1 MTVTFNLTLK
11 LLFSVVLGHNNSRK
25 ETESYR
31 LVFPASTKRE
41 IRHFHS
47 VVEQRRFRNVQK
59 NLMHVQSCCFANLNL
74 LLFCRFRCRRR
85 CLSSLISEHWDRTS
99 QSTQWHTHE
108 YGFSTRDFASAI
120 GTKWNIWHRRHWRLT
135 QSSRVRALASG
146 ALLYFRL
153 RLISLTDLNAFLST
167 RNSFAI

>member
-11 LLFSVVLGHNNSRK
+11 LLVSVVLGHNNSRK

-85 CLSSLISEHWDRTS
+85 CLSSLISEHWDRT
-99 QSTQWHTHE
+99 QSTQWHTDE

-167 RNSFAI
+167 WNSFAI